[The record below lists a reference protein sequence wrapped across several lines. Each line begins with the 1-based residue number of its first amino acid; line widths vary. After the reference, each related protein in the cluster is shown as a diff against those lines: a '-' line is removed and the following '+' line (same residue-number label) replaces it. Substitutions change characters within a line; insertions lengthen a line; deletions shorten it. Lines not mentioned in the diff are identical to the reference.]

1 MARVRQTLDWV
12 FLSVDGRSVERFLL
26 FFFFHALILFV
37 SLMLFGYVFFF
48 FLSFSSCLLAF
59 YQSRGSVVL
68 LHWRREPVAWETV
81 AA

>member
-26 FFFFHALILFV
+26 FFFHALILFV

-48 FLSFSSCLLAF
+48 LSPLVS
-59 YQSRGSVVL
+59 
-68 LHWRREPVAWETV
+68 
-81 AA
+81 